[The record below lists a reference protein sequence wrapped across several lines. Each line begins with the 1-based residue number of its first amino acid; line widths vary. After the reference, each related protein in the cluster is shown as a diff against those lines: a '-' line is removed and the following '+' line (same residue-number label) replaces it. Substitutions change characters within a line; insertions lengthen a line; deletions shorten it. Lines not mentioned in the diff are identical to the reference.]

1 MTYNKIAYGY
11 VVQEFNDQGTC
22 LNQRFV
28 ADNGDVVYE
37 CVDENGHVEEINMA
51 DMPFGG
57 NEYFCFAM
65 VQPLNLNFN

>member
-1 MTYNKIAYGY
+1 MTYNKITYGY

-22 LNQRFV
+22 LKQCFV
-28 ADNGDVVYE
+28 ADNGDTEYE
-37 CVDENGHVEEINMA
+37 MNDGFATVEINMA

-57 NEYFCFAM
+57 NEYFSFDM